1 MHAGVHSLTMRSHLL
16 ALGLLCAAEGVAGA
30 QAPDIAAAYPSRPI
44 RIVVPF
50 SAGAGSDFLARLIGP
65 RMSEKWGQQV
75 VIDNRPSAAG
85 TVAGEIVTRAAAD
98 GHTLMITS
106 SGIAAS
112 AALYPKLPYD
122 TVKDFASVT
131 KLAITAT
138 LFVTASNS
146 TLRTIKDLIEQAK
159 RRPGQLTYG
168 HSGIGSGTHFASEL
182 LNVSAGINTVHVP
195 YKGGSEVMTDVVSGR
210 IDYGVVPMAPSVPLV
225 KSGRAHGIAVTTAE
239 RSSALPGVPTV
250 AESGLPG
257 YVYDG
262 WFGVFAPSKVPA
274 AIVNK
279 LSEEITRILALAE
292 VRERIHSIGM
302 EPTPSSPQELHRLLA
317 TEIEVRKKI
326 FGSQAGKLQ

>member
-1 MHAGVHSLTMRSHLL
+1 MLGSTLL
-16 ALGLLCAAEGVAGA
+16 ALGTLGA
-30 QAPDIAAAYPSRPI
+30 APDAHAQTSNAATAYPSRPI
-44 RIVVPF
+44 RIIVPF
-50 SAGAGSDFLARLIGP
+50 SAGAGSDFLARLIAP
-65 RMSEKWGQQV
+65 KMLEKWGQQV
-75 VIDNRPSAAG
+75 VVDNRPSAAG
-85 TVAGEIVTRAAAD
+85 TVAGEIVTRATPD

-138 LFVTASNS
+138 LFVTAPNS
-146 TLRTIKDLIEQAK
+146 SMRTIKDLIEQAK
-159 RRPGQLTYG
+159 KRPGQLTYG
-168 HSGIGSGTHFASEL
+168 HSGVGSGTHFASEL
-182 LNVSAGINTVHVP
+182 LNVSAGIKTVHVP
-195 YKGGSEVMTDVVSGR
+195 YKGGAEVMTDVIAGR
-210 IDYGVVPMAPSVPLV
+210 IAYGVVPMAPSVPLV
-225 KSGRAHGIAVTTAE
+225 KAGRAHGIAVSTAV
-239 RSSALPGVPTV
+239 RSAALPDVPTV

-274 AIVNK
+274 DIVTK
-279 LSEEITRILALAE
+279 LSEEIARILALPD

-302 EPTPSSPQELHRLLA
+302 EPTPSSPQELHRLLT

-326 FGSQAGKLQ
+326 FGVQAGALQ